1 MSKGIK
7 KRRWETED
15 LTMDAERAIETV
27 QNGGAGLNAASHEYP
42 APRAALT
49 KHSDVKNH
57 FVVANTQVVG
67 SIGGIPP
74 HV

>member
-1 MSKGIK
+1 MKELIFSLYCRMSKGVK

-15 LTMDAERAIETV
+15 LTMDAERALEAV

-49 KHSDVKNH
+49 K
-57 FVVANTQVVG
+57 
-67 SIGGIPP
+67 
-74 HV
+74 